1 MTLPSASYRLNSEP
15 SNREEALKK
24 ETIITAVVFS
34 SVGFLA
40 GYVYNA
46 QKTANALES
55 RSRPAVI
62 QSVQDK
68 PPAGNGAMSPEVP
81 GAASGGAAPGAL
93 PPGHPPIDAT
103 ATIKL
108 LEDQA
113 VARPDDVRPRLEL
126 ANFLYDQKQ
135 FEQAIPWYQK
145 ALEIDPKNVNARTD
159 LGTSYFRLGRSE
171 EATREYRKS
180 LKVDPNHQP
189 TLYNMILA
197 NVEGTHDVA
206 EARRAWEKLSRLN
219 PNYPGLDK
227 LKRSLDAATADPAG
241 SGRR

>member
-1 MTLPSASYRLNSEP
+1 MTLPSASYKLDSEP

-46 QKTANALES
+46 QRTASALES
-55 RSRPAVI
+55 QTRRPVVTGWT
-62 QSVQDK
+62 SL
-68 PPAGNGAMSPEVP
+68 
-81 GAASGGAAPGAL
+81 GAL
-93 PPGHPPIDAT
+93 PSGHPPIDAT

-113 VARPDDVRPRLEL
+113 AARPDDARPRLEL
-126 ANFLYDQKQ
+126 ANFLYDHKQ

-159 LGTSYFRLGRSE
+159 LGTSYFSLGRSE

-180 LKVDPNHQP
+180 LEVDPNHQP
-189 TLYNMILA
+189 TLYNMILV

-206 EARRAWEKLSRLN
+206 EARQAWEKLNRLN

-227 LKRSLDAATADPAG
+227 LKQSLDAADVDKAG
-241 SGRR
+241 TGRR

>member
-1 MTLPSASYRLNSEP
+1 M
-15 SNREEALKK
+15 KK

-62 QSVQDK
+62 QSAQDER
-68 PPAGNGAMSPEVP
+68 PAGNGVMSPEVP

-93 PPGHPPIDAT
+93 PPGHPPIDST

-113 VARPDDVRPRLEL
+113 VAHPGDPRPRLEL
-126 ANFLYDQKQ
+126 ANFLYDQRQ

-145 ALEIDPKNVNARTD
+145 ALELDPKNINARTD
-159 LGTSYFRLGRSE
+159 LGTSYFSLGRAE
-171 EATREYRKS
+171 EATREYQKS
-180 LKVDPNHQP
+180 LEVDPNHQP
-189 TLYNMILA
+189 TLYNMVLVNA
-197 NVEGTHDVA
+197 EGTHNLA
-206 EARRAWEKLSRLN
+206 EARKAWEKLSRLN

-227 LKRSLDAATADPAG
+227 LKRSLDAADADRAG
-241 SGRR
+241 SGRQ

>member
-1 MTLPSASYRLNSEP
+1 M
-15 SNREEALKK
+15 KK

-55 RSRPAVI
+55 QTRPAVS
-62 QSVQDK
+62 QPAQDQ

-103 ATIKL
+103 ATIRL

-113 VARPDDVRPRLEL
+113 AAHPDDPRPRLEL
-126 ANFLYDQKQ
+126 ANLLYDQKQ
-135 FEQAIPWYQK
+135 FEQAITWYQK
-145 ALEIDPKNVNARTD
+145 ALELDPKNVNGRTD
-159 LGTSYFRLGRSE
+159 LGTAYFSLGRAE

-180 LKVDPNHQP
+180 LEVDPNHQP
-189 TLYNMILA
+189 TLYNMILV

-206 EARRAWEKLSRLN
+206 AARKAWEKLSRLN
-219 PNYPGLDK
+219 PDYPGLDK
-227 LKRSLDAATADPAG
+227 LKRSLDAATAGRAE
-241 SGRR
+241 SGNQ